1 MLSPQAGERPAPD
14 DSDEEL
20 WKLFDDQSIKLT
32 SDQPSEDLDRP
43 APEPA
48 RSSRSSPGNDSFL
61 STRKPTRRR
70 LIVEEDEDEYANK
83 SF

>member
-20 WKLFDDQSIKLT
+20 WKLFDDESIKLT
-32 SDQPSEDLDRP
+32 SDHPT
-43 APEPA
+43 PEPVQ
-48 RSSRSSPGNDSFL
+48 SSRSSPGNDSFL